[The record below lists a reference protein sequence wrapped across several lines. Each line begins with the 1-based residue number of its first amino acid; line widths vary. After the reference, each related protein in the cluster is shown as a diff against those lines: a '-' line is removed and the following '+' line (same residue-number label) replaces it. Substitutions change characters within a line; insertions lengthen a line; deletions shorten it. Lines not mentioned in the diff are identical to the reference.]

1 MEQTSFR
8 VMTFLAAAVVF
19 SAACQREETLDMR
32 RNEVSF
38 TVATGY
44 ENGPATRTEYSGERY
59 MVGSTS
65 YERIDWVAGDVIRI
79 ASDKAATSDG
89 ASYADYS
96 AVGISRK

>member
-1 MEQTSFR
+1 
-8 VMTFLAAAVVF
+8 MTFLAAAAVL

>member
-8 VMTFLAAAVVF
+8 VMTFLAAAAVL